1 MVGTVKSAELRHCA
15 KFCRNSNHCRDI
27 TFFIFQ
33 DDGRRNLGCK
43 NFKFLTV
50 GTVKKVQVCHRAK
63 FHKNRL
69 NRGRDGD
76 LYIFQDG
83 DHLGFSKF

>member
-1 MVGTVKSAELRHCA
+1 MAIIISMFQDGILMVGTVKSAELRHCA

-50 GTVKKVQVCHRAK
+50 IHAEKVELLHCAK
-63 FHKNRL
+63 FRL
-69 NRGRDGD
+69 NLSNRDRH
-76 LYIFQDG
+76 
-83 DHLGFSKF
+83 HLRF